1 MRTLHRLSALLIG
14 TLAAA
19 GTFAQQPAPDWLE
32 ETMYHSGK
40 INTVI
45 AVVAVLL
52 IGLAAWLF
60 SMDRR
65 IKRMEQDLKK

>member
-1 MRTLHRLSALLIG
+1 MRTLRRLPALLIG
-14 TLAAA
+14 SLSVA

-45 AVVAVLL
+45 AVVSVLL
-52 IGLAAWLF
+52 VGLAVWLF

-65 IKRMEQDLKK
+65 IRTMEQDLKK

>member
-1 MRTLHRLSALLIG
+1 MLIG

-52 IGLAAWLF
+52 IGLAAWMF

-65 IKRMEQDLKK
+65 IKKMEQELKK

>member
-14 TLAAA
+14 SLSAA
-19 GTFAQQPAPDWLE
+19 GTFAQQPAPAWLE
-32 ETMYHSGK
+32 ETMYQSGK

-45 AVVAVLL
+45 AVVSVLL
-52 IGLAAWLF
+52 VGLAAWLF

-65 IKRMEQDLKK
+65 IERMEQETKK